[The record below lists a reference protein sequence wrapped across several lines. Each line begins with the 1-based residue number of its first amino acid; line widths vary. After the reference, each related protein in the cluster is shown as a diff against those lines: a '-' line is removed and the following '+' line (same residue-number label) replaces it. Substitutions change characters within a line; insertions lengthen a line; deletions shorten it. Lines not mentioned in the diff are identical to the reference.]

1 MVGGALDTT
10 YLILW
15 RSDAFAFAS
24 ALALAV
30 AFGNALALA
39 FPLAAVLVFVTG
51 GKVGVAAAAS
61 ASTVNRFKHE
71 ASNRPFR
78 KNNFSIDH
86 IHLD

>member
-15 RSDAFAFAS
+15 RSESFAFAS

-39 FPLAAVLVFVTG
+39 FPLAAVFVTG
-51 GKVGVAAAAS
+51 GKVVVAAAAS